1 MYLPDEW
8 KLNEDEVARTF
19 WLDTME
25 KSADNVMKKAEE
37 SQRNA
42 PGVEERAT
50 NFRKKFLKQLKI
62 IRDKPQ

>member
-1 MYLPDEW
+1 M
-8 KLNEDEVARTF
+8 NEDEVARTF